1 MYKDAE
7 VLMRHILDEC
17 DFIVSITQ
25 NLSKEEF
32 VKDGQLSW
40 LTNKYIVSKN
50 QLQKL
55 PFATNT
61 TSIEILKINSASYS
75 DFAVQQKKQE

>member
-40 LTNKYIVSKN
+40 LTNKYFVSKN

-55 PFATNT
+55 PLATNT

-75 DFAVQQKKQE
+75 DFAVHQKKQE